1 MAGRSSWGNSL
12 IILIVFAL
20 LASLSVWSNYAEL
33 DSVTRGDGRVISS
46 MQNQSVQAGEGGIIL
61 RRYVSE
67 NSSVS
72 KGELLFE
79 IDPIDAA
86 SELNQMF
93 TKAQNG
99 SGKNS
104 HAYDK
109 SGKTMQHYSIY
120 ELETG
125 DNSQIVCL
133 NWSDELEK
141 KGHVDELN
149 LTIGFKEYGDFVRF
163 RAYD

>member
-1 MAGRSSWGNSL
+1 MSEVSFKNLSREMAGRSSWGNSL

-46 MQNQSVQAGEGGIIL
+46 MQNQSVQAGGGGIIL

-86 SELNQMF
+86 SELNQML
-93 TKAQNG
+93 QR
-99 SGKNS
+99 
-104 HAYDK
+104 Y
-109 SGKTMQHYSIY
+109 
-120 ELETG
+120 TG
-125 DNSQIVCL
+125 FEIREMRLRAEISRQMPV
-133 NWSDELEK
+133 SYT
-141 KGHVDELN
+141 H
-149 LTIGFKEYGDFVRF
+149 LTLPTILRV
-163 RAYD
+163 